1 MHRVLSICLALAAL
15 VLAVYWPVRHYEFL
29 CYDDPEYVTDKPHVK
44 AGLTWPGIRYALT
57 TGVVGNWHPVTTLS
71 HILDCQLF
79 GVNAGPMHLVNAAF
93 HAANAILLFLVLRS
107 MTGAIW
113 RSAIVAA
120 FFALHPLRV
129 ESVAWISERKDVLSA
144 FFFLLTLLAYA
155 KYGLESKVQSPK
167 SKVPSPKS
175 EVTHPASRIPHRVSR
190 FTFHVPRFY
199 LLSLF
204 FFALGL
210 MSKPMLVTLPF
221 VLLLL
226 DYWPLQRLRLE
237 TQDSR
242 LKTLFR
248 EKVPFFAL
256 AAIFSVLT
264 FYVQSHAGTTTLNAK
279 FTLADRVSNALV
291 SYVRYPG
298 KMFWPADLAAIY
310 PHPASRYYLRD
321 QWPGW
326 QICAAGLLLLA
337 VSAFCLSQLRRRPY
351 LAVGWFW
358 YLGMMVPVIGLIQA
372 GEQAMADR
380 YTYLPLIGLV
390 MSLVWLL
397 SELARSQTNEAPPN
411 ARQRLG
417 VRQSS
422 GAFQHPRSLPERQR
436 TVALQASSDGP
447 AISGKNSV
455 PAAQWALAALAV
467 ILLALCSVLTR
478 HQLHYWR
485 DSVALF
491 DHTVEVTPDNPGAQ
505 FGLGVGLEKEGQ
517 VRQAMVHYRV
527 AVDILPSYTEAR
539 FNIGHLFRVQGA
551 WQRAA
556 EEFTTALRYQPR
568 DLKFRLN
575 LAGVMLEG
583 GQTREALQR
592 FQDAMQIDP
601 DSTEALNNL
610 AWIMAA
616 NCDPAIR
623 NGAQAVEYAERA
635 CRLTQF
641 KQTTMVGT
649 LAAAYAEAGR
659 FNDAVAAAEKACA
672 LATQHGEQ
680 ALLDKNRQ
688 LLELYRT
695 GKPYHEPTPEA
706 H

>member
-1 MHRVLSICLALAAL
+1 MRRVLSVCLVLAAV

-29 CYDDPEYVTDKPHVK
+29 CFDDPEYVTDKPHVK
-44 AGLTWPGIRYALT
+44 AGLTWPSIRYALT
-57 TGVVGNWHPVTTLS
+57 TGVVGNWHPLTTLS

-93 HAANAILLFLVLRS
+93 HAVNAMLLFLVLRS

-120 FFALHPLRV
+120 LFALHPLRV

-144 FFFLLTLLAYA
+144 FFFFLTLLAYA
-155 KYGLESKVQSPK
+155 KYALESKTQCPK
-167 SKVPSPKS
+167 LQF
-175 EVTHPASRIPHRVSR
+175 THHAS
-190 FTFHVPRFY
+190 RFY
-199 LLSLF
+199 LLSLLLF
-204 FFALGL
+204 TLGL

-226 DYWPLQRLRLE
+226 DFWPLQRLRLE
-237 TQDSR
+237 TQNPS
-242 LKTLFR
+242 LKTLVW
-248 EKVPFFAL
+248 EKTPFFAL
-256 AAIFSVLT
+256 AALFSVLT
-264 FYVQSHAGTTTLNAK
+264 LVVQSSSGCTSLNAK
-279 FTLADRVSNALV
+279 FTLEEKVSNALV

-310 PHPASRYYLRD
+310 PHPASHYYLRD

-326 QICAAGLLLLA
+326 EICAAGLLLLA
-337 VSAFCLSQLRRRPY
+337 VSALCLSQLRRRPY

-358 YLGMMVPVIGLIQA
+358 YLGMMLPVIGLIQA

-380 YTYLPLIGLV
+380 YTYLPLIGPV

-397 SELARSQTNEAPPN
+397 SER
-411 ARQRLG
+411 
-417 VRQSS
+417 
-422 GAFQHPRSLPERQR
+422 
-436 TVALQASSDGP
+436 
-447 AISGKNSV
+447 ISI
-455 PAAQWALAALAV
+455 PAAQRALAALAV
-467 ILLALCSVLTR
+467 ILIALCSVLTR
-478 HQLHYWR
+478 HQLQYWR
-485 DSVALF
+485 NSVALF
-491 DHTVEVTPDNPGAQ
+491 DHTVAVTADNPGAQ
-505 FGLGVGLEKEGQ
+505 FALGVGLEKEGQ

-527 AVDILPSYTEAR
+527 AVDILPSYTEAH
-539 FNIGHLFRVQGA
+539 FNIGHLFRIQGA
-551 WQRAA
+551 WQKAA
-556 EEFTTALRYQPR
+556 EKFMTALQYQPR

-583 GQTREALQR
+583 GQTREAVQR
-592 FQDAMQIDP
+592 FQDALQIDP

-623 NGAQAVEYAERA
+623 NGPQAVEYAERA
-635 CRLTQF
+635 CQLTQF

-659 FNDAVAAAEKACA
+659 FKDAVATAEKACA
-672 LATQHGEQ
+672 LATQNGEQ
-680 ALLDKNRQ
+680 ALLDTNRR
-688 LLELYRT
+688 LLDLYRT
-695 GKPYHEPTPEA
+695 GQPYHEPIPEP